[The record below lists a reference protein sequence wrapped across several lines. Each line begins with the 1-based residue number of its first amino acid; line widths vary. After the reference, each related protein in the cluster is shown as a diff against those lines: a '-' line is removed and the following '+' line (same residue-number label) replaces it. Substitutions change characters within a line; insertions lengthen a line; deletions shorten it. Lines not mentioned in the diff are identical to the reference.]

1 MKLPDLGLLNTLFQD
16 TQSIQSTIDGF
27 ACFTSYS
34 FSGVGAFCFCDTI
47 DEWKKLYPAIIFIEA
62 LVDQE
67 YEIYDTDDLTKLYE
81 IYQKHQ
87 YSQWNDS
94 DFETFRKDL
103 TEIIESYDVNFLGK
117 TTLLFQNNSE
127 EEFLD
132 CLHKQFGKNPN
143 ENKEEFL
150 IFLDDFIS

>member
-16 TQSIQSTIDGF
+16 TQSIQSIIDGY

-34 FSGVGAFCFCDTI
+34 FSGVGAFCFCDTKA
-47 DEWKKLYPAIIFIEA
+47 EWKKMYPAIVFIDA

-67 YEIYDTDDLTKLYE
+67 YGIYDTDELKSLYE
-81 IYQKHQ
+81 IYQKYQ
-87 YSQWNDS
+87 SCQWNDS

-103 TEIIESYDVNFLGK
+103 TSIFVSYDVNFSGK
-117 TTLLFQNNSE
+117 TTLLFQNN
-127 EEFLD
+127 LD
-132 CLHKQFGKNPN
+132 DDFIERLHLQFGKNPN
-143 ENKEEFL
+143 ENKEDFL